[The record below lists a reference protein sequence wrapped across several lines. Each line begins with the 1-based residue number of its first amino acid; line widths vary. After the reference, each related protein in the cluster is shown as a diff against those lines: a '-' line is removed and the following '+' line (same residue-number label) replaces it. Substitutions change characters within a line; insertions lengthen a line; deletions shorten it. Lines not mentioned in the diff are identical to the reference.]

1 MMVKVAAFFLVAM
14 TLSVASALPIQETNA
29 QRLARG
35 LPPNPPKFL
44 RSWVERDTPTPAM
57 GTRNFT
63 KYLSAAN
70 EPLVTAVA
78 KRTQTSPTPPNV

>member
-1 MMVKVAAFFLVAM
+1 MLKVAVFFLVAM
-14 TLSVASALPIQETNA
+14 TLSATSALPIQETNA

-44 RSWVERDTPTPAM
+44 RSWNGRDLPTPAM

-70 EPLVTAVA
+70 EPLVTTVA